1 MPPSI
6 SLADT
11 PPPAAP
17 GAPDSGAAR
26 APRNRSRQ
34 RFTVLPGFGL
44 SLGFTLFYLTLIVLV
59 PLSATFLKTFTMTWD
74 AFWTSITAP
83 RVVASLQLSFGA
95 SLIAAVVNTVFGLI
109 VAWVLVRYR
118 FVGKRLIDALVDL
131 PFALPTAVAGIALT
145 ALFAANGWIGRYL
158 EPLGIK
164 VAFTPLGV
172 VVALTFIG
180 LPFVVRTVQP
190 VLEDVEQELEE
201 AAASLGANRLQTF
214 RRVILPAILP
224 ALLTGFALSFARA
237 TGEYGS
243 VVFIS
248 GNMPMVSEIAPLMIY
263 SKLEQYDYAG
273 ATAVAVVML
282 GISFGLLLLIN
293 LLQAW
298 TRRHQSGARAALA
311 PQAPAT
317 GKEF

>member
-1 MPPSI
+1 MPPSL
-6 SLADT
+6 SLADAPT
-11 PPPAAP
+11 P
-17 GAPDSGAAR
+17 GAPDAPASR
-26 APRNRSRQ
+26 APRRPAKQ

-44 SLGFTLFYLTLIVLV
+44 SLGFTLFYLTLIVLI

-95 SLIAAVVNTVFGLI
+95 SLVAAIVNTVFGLI

-118 FVGKRLIDALVDL
+118 FFGKRLIDALVDL

-145 ALFAANGWIGRYL
+145 ALFAGNGWIGRYL

-214 RRVILPAILP
+214 RRVIMPAILP

-243 VVFIS
+243 VIFIA
-248 GNMPMVSEIAPLMIY
+248 GNMPMISEITPLIIIG
-263 SKLEQYDYAG
+263 KLEQYDYAG

-282 GISFGLLLLIN
+282 LFSFLLLLVIN
-293 LLQAW
+293 GLQAW
-298 TRRHQSGARAALA
+298 QRKRA
-311 PQAPAT
+311 
-317 GKEF
+317 GGY